1 MYGISLE
8 QVSLTR
14 IGNGVDSTPGSA
26 TGINGNRRTTR
37 LIFLTDQFTRTVIH
51 QNMKITDHTLIYIT
65 GSDIHQFLTL
75 HFQPDGSGQI
85 FLRTYS
91 LHILFRLAGTAHSRH
106 RQQRAQH
113 EQHEKHFPA
122 KWNRLFLCTVYS
134 VFK

>member
-8 QVSLTR
+8 QVGFAC
-14 IGNGVDSTPGSA
+14 IGNGIDSTSGSA

-51 QNMKITDHTLIYIT
+51 QNMKIADHTLIDCP
-65 GSDIHQFLTL
+65 GSNIHLFLTL
-75 HFQPDGSGQI
+75 HFQPDGSGQV

-113 EQHEKHFPA
+113 EQHQQHFPTER
-122 KWNRLFLCTVYS
+122 NRLFLCTVYS

>member
-8 QVSLTR
+8 QVSLAR
-14 IGNGVDSTPGSA
+14 IGNGIDGTSGST
-26 TGINGNRRTTR
+26 TRINGNRRTTR

-51 QNMKITDHTLIYIT
+51 QNMKITDHTLINIT

-75 HFQPDGSGQI
+75 HFQPDGSRLV
-85 FLRTYS
+85 FLHTYS
-91 LHILFRLAGTAHSRH
+91 LHILFRLAGTANSRH
-106 RQQRAQH
+106 CQQRAQH
-113 EQHEKHFPA
+113 KQHEKHFPA